1 MHDLEHDPAHGQQ
14 LGDDSGFWDD
24 VPDSRVAR
32 WRAARTP
39 RHTEAQRDAVAR
51 GAGARHHHDELSP
64 SSIDPTGSIPVVSS
78 VVNSGVTSAVTATGE
93 LVRQASGH
101 VDPLLRRAGAVA
113 IVIAALV
120 PVALSLRSSH
130 PSASALAPSASSVAE
145 SPAPTIAAAT
155 TVALAP
161 TSVVAPRS
169 TSVGTAAAPRVS
181 KPAHATRTATKQ
193 AATTVPRASTSVA
206 APTSVSPRV
215 TVATRTATVVPR
227 PVPRACTSSYRVVF
241 GDAWIVIANK
251 VHVPLS
257 KLLAANHATASTP
270 IYPGRTLCLPAG
282 ARWSKPA
289 STSHAISHTISPTTS
304 HAISHPTYV
313 PSRSYT
319 RAQVIQIIRDVWPDA
334 LEDHAIFIATR
345 ESNLV
350 PTARNF
356 CCQGLFQIYYAVHA
370 KWLAQIGI
378 TSADQL
384 LDPRTNARAA
394 YAMYQR
400 SGGFGPWGG

>member
-14 LGDDSGFWDD
+14 LGDHSGFWDN
-24 VPDSRVAR
+24 VPDSRLER
-32 WRAARTP
+32 WRAARAP

-51 GAGARHHHDELSP
+51 GAGARHHHDALS
-64 SSIDPTGSIPVVSS
+64 SSSVDTTGSIPVV
-78 VVNSGVTSAVTATGE
+78 NSGVNSAVTATGE
-93 LVRQASGH
+93 LVRQATGH

-130 PSASALAPSASSVAE
+130 PSASALAPSASSVAA
-145 SPAPTIAAAT
+145 SPTPTIAAAT

-215 TVATRTATVVPR
+215 TVGTRTATVVPR
-227 PVPRACTSSYRVVF
+227 PVPRACASSYRVVF

-251 VHVPLS
+251 AHVPLS

-270 IYPGRTLCLPAG
+270 IYPGRTLCLPSG
-282 ARWSKPA
+282 AWMSKPA
-289 STSHAISHTISPTTS
+289 STSHAISHAVS
-304 HAISHPTYV
+304 HPVSHPTYV

-370 KWLAQIGI
+370 HWLAQIGV

-400 SGGFGPWGG
+400 SGGFAPWGG

>member
-1 MHDLEHDPAHGQQ
+1 MHDLEHDPAQGQQ
-14 LGDDSGFWDD
+14 LGDGSGFWDD
-24 VPDSRVAR
+24 VPDSRLDR
-32 WRAARTP
+32 WRAARSP

-51 GAGARHHHDELSP
+51 GAGGRHHHDERSP
-64 SSIDPTGSIPVVSS
+64 SSVDTTGSIPVVTS
-78 VVNSGVTSAVTATGE
+78 VVTGTAE
-93 LVRQASGH
+93 LVRQATGH

-130 PSASALAPSASSVAE
+130 TSASALAPSASSAAA
-145 SPAPTIAAAT
+145 SPAATTAAAT

-161 TSVVAPRS
+161 TSAVASHS

-181 KPAHATRTATKQ
+181 KPTHATRTATKP
-193 AATTVPRASTSVA
+193 AATTVPRASTSDA
-206 APTSVSPRV
+206 APTSIAPRV

-227 PVPRACTSSYRVVF
+227 SVPRACTSSYRVVF

-251 VHVPLS
+251 AHVPLS
-257 KLLAANHATASTP
+257 KLLSANHATASTP

-282 ARWSKPA
+282 ARLSKPT
-289 STSHAISHTISPTTS
+289 STSHAISHFISPSSPLTTVVRKPT
-304 HAISHPTYV
+304 ISHPTYV